1 MTSLGVCPAGLR
13 LERNVPMERGNIVYD
28 GENFY
33 LAQGTTGKIAQRYYA
48 VAALCGDD
56 LEEYRK
62 EFNQAWESDESASD
76 EDEKNL

>member
-1 MTSLGVCPAGLR
+1 MCVQQGFGSNAMCQWKG
-13 LERNVPMERGNIVYD
+13 GNIVYD